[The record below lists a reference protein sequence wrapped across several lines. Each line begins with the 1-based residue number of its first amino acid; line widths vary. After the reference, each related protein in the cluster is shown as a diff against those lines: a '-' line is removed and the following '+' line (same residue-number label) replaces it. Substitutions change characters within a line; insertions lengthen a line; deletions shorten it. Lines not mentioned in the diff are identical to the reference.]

1 MVSYNYDGSFDGL
14 LTAVFDSYS
23 RRERIDVLSRG
34 VMLQTNLFAD
44 DAYSVMTD
52 ENKAARV
59 WKELA
64 KKLSK
69 GALGAIATAYLCT
82 DNSGDMVVYR
92 FVCRVIDSEQSIEN
106 DFSDAD
112 VVQLLKNCRRIRG
125 EAHRLLQFVRF
136 QKAADG
142 TYFAM
147 VEPLY
152 DVLPMTIGHF
162 RDRFSDSRFVIY
174 DRARDYGYYYNGVE
188 AQRMTMKSDRSHMIT
203 GQLPEDMMD
212 GEEKLFQQLWR
223 TYFKSVAIQERL
235 NPRKQRNDMPV
246 RYWKYLTEKQL

>member
-34 VMLQTNLFAD
+34 VMLQTNLFSD

-52 ENKAARV
+52 ENKAVRV
-59 WKELA
+59 WNALA

-82 DNSGDMVVYR
+82 DDAGDVVVYR

-112 VVQLLKNCRRIRG
+112 VVQLLKNCRRVRG

-152 DVLPMTIGHF
+152 DVLPMAIGHF

-174 DRARDYGYYYNGVE
+174 DRARDYGYYYDGAV

>member
-34 VMLQTNLFAD
+34 VMLQTNLFSD

-52 ENKAARV
+52 ENKAVRV
-59 WKELA
+59 WNALA

-82 DNSGDMVVYR
+82 DDAGDVVVYR

-112 VVQLLKNCRRIRG
+112 VVQLLKNCRRVRG

-152 DVLPMTIGHF
+152 DVLPMAIGHF

-174 DRARDYGYYYNGVE
+174 DRARDYGYYYAG
-188 AQRMTMKSDRSHMIT
+188 
-203 GQLPEDMMD
+203 D
-212 GEEKLFQQLWR
+212 GWFGR
-223 TYFKSVAIQERL
+223 FRDYSERAS
-235 NPRKQRNDMPV
+235 
-246 RYWKYLTEKQL
+246 

>member
-34 VMLQTNLFAD
+34 VMLQTNLFSD

-52 ENKAARV
+52 ENKAVRV
-59 WKELA
+59 WNALA

-82 DNSGDMVVYR
+82 DDAGDVVVYR

-112 VVQLLKNCRRIRG
+112 VVQLLKNCRRVRG

-152 DVLPMTIGHF
+152 DVLPMAIGHF

-174 DRARDYGYYYNGVE
+174 DRARDYGYYYAGDGWFGPSSLLPPHVCSRC
-188 AQRMTMKSDRSHMIT
+188 AAWSH
-203 GQLPEDMMD
+203 
-212 GEEKLFQQLWR
+212 
-223 TYFKSVAIQERL
+223 
-235 NPRKQRNDMPV
+235 NN
-246 RYWKYLTEKQL
+246 

>member
-34 VMLQTNLFAD
+34 VMLQTNLFSD

-52 ENKAARV
+52 ENKAVRV
-59 WKELA
+59 WNALA

-82 DNSGDMVVYR
+82 DDAGDVVVYR

-112 VVQLLKNCRRIRG
+112 VVQLLKNCRRVRG

-152 DVLPMTIGHF
+152 DVLPMAIGH

-174 DRARDYGYYYNGVE
+174 DRARDYGYYYDGAV

>member
-14 LTAVFDSYS
+14 LTADSYS

-34 VMLQTNLFAD
+34 VMLQTNLFSD

-52 ENKAARV
+52 ENKAVRV
-59 WKELA
+59 WNALA

-82 DNSGDMVVYR
+82 DDAGDVVVYR

-112 VVQLLKNCRRIRG
+112 VVQLLKNCRRVRG

-152 DVLPMTIGHF
+152 DVLPMAIGHF

-174 DRARDYGYYYNGVE
+174 DRARDYGYYYDGAV

>member
-1 MVSYNYDGSFDGL
+1 
-14 LTAVFDSYS
+14 
-23 RRERIDVLSRG
+23 
-34 VMLQTNLFAD
+34 MLQTNLFSD

-52 ENKAARV
+52 ENKAVRV
-59 WKELA
+59 WNALA

-82 DNSGDMVVYR
+82 DDAGDVVVYR

-112 VVQLLKNCRRIRG
+112 VVQLLKNCRRVRG

-152 DVLPMTIGHF
+152 DVLPMAIGHF

-174 DRARDYGYYYNGVE
+174 DRARDYGYYYDGAV

>member
-23 RRERIDVLSRG
+23 RRERIDVLVRG

-59 WKELA
+59 WKALA

-82 DNSGDMVVYR
+82 DDAGDMVVYR

-112 VVQLLKNCRRIRG
+112 VVQLLKNCRRVRG

-152 DVLPMTIGHF
+152 DVLPMAIGHF

-174 DRARDYGYYYNGVE
+174 DRARDYGYYYDGAV